1 MSTRVKSLVILGC
14 TLIIGITIG
23 ILGTSTWQ
31 HRRNV
36 TLSET
41 RIQGGL
47 MRHIERVIDFQDEE
61 QLTEVRTIV
70 RRSEQSLRQ
79 QRRRMIDS
87 LAVHRQILIAD
98 LQQVLTPEQWQRLE
112 VWMDREQKH
121 RRSRRGR
128 SSDQRRS
135 SRKDS
140 SNQKSQH

>member
-1 MSTRVKSLVILGC
+1 MSTRVKSLVVLGC
-14 TLIIGITIG
+14 ALIIGVAIG
-23 ILGTSTWQ
+23 ILGTSAWQ

-36 TLSET
+36 ALSET

-47 MRHIERVIDFQDEE
+47 TRHIERVIDFQDEE
-61 QLTEVRTIV
+61 QLAEVRTIV
-70 RRSEQSLRQ
+70 RRAERSLMQ

-112 VWMDREQKH
+112 AWLDREQKH
-121 RRSRRGR
+121 RRSRRDR
-128 SSDQRRS
+128 SSGQRRS

>member
-14 TLIIGITIG
+14 TLIIGIAIG
-23 ILGTSTWQ
+23 ILGTSAWQ

-70 RRSEQSLRQ
+70 RRSEQSLMQ

-87 LAVHRQILIAD
+87 LAVHHQILIAD
-98 LQQVLTPEQWQRLE
+98 MQQVLTPEQWQRLE
-112 VWMDREQKH
+112 AWLDREQKH
-121 RRSRRGR
+121 RRNRRGR

-140 SNQKSQH
+140 SNQKSQY